1 MPGTT
6 PRTTPGTTKDTITAA
21 ERTQRAWRAGGR
33 EAAALPAA
41 RGSARA
47 RKTTLLLVGTLTI
60 MSGATIAPAL
70 PAIEAWFEQTPDAAL
85 LTRLVLT
92 IPAILIAFCAP
103 LAGSLA
109 DRHGRRPLLIGSI
122 LLFGLAGMSGLA
134 MESLYGLLAGRAL
147 LGVAVAGTM
156 TAATAL
162 AGDYFS
168 GPERDRFMGVQSAFV
183 GLGGLVFLT
192 GGGLLAEL
200 HWRAP
205 FAVYGL
211 AFALLPAAILF
222 IVEPFRPGS
231 GQPGSGR
238 HPAQR
243 ETAGMR
249 LPASVTA
256 LLAVAA
262 LNSAVFYLVPT
273 QLPFYLGSLEIDAPS
288 RAGFAIGLFQIPMA
302 AMSLAYG
309 WLRGRAGIMGM
320 FGIGFGLMA
329 AGFGLT
335 AAAGSAAGS
344 YTAVLAGMA
353 VTGAGM
359 GAVMPNLMVGAISSA
374 PPSMRGRVSG
384 GLTASIFLGQFLS
397 PLLSQPWIAAFGF
410 AAAFRDAGLL
420 LAGLAVGAG
429 LLAAGSMKRRQRDA
443 GIRPRG

>member
-6 PRTTPGTTKDTITAA
+6 KNTITAA

-33 EAAALPAA
+33 EAAALPAS

-70 PAIEAWFEQTPDAAL
+70 PAIEAWFAQTPDAAL

-222 IVEPFRPGS
+222 IVEPS
-231 GQPGSGR
+231 QPGSGR

-249 LPASVTA
+249 LPAPVAA
-256 LLAVAA
+256 LLAVAV
-262 LNSAVFYLVPT
+262 LNSVVFYLVPT
-273 QLPFYLGSLEIDAPS
+273 QLPFYLGSMGIDAPS

-302 AMSLAYG
+302 AMSLAYA
-309 WLRGRAGIMGM
+309 WFRGRAGIMGM

-329 AGFGLT
+329 AGFGLI
-335 AAAGSAAGS
+335 AAAGSYA
-344 YTAVLAGMA
+344 AVLAGMA

-374 PPSMRGRVSG
+374 PPAMRGRVSG

-420 LAGLAVGAG
+420 LAGLAAGAG
-429 LLAAGSMKRRQRDA
+429 LLATGSMKRRQRDA
-443 GIRPRG
+443 GSWRRDSA